1 MALRNLDDDEKSY
14 IVRTDLGLRPGKD
27 MLIVNEPGLYSL
39 ILRSRKPQAK
49 AFKRNPTDSGRENPS
64 VDHAYSHPCDP
75 SDRWL
80 LYRDYPAQHGYVFQQ
95 RQVNQT

>member
-39 ILRSRKPQAK
+39 ILRSRKPEAK
-49 AFKRNPTDSGRENPS
+49 AFTRLGET
-64 VDHAYSHPCDP
+64 
-75 SDRWL
+75 
-80 LYRDYPAQHGYVFQQ
+80 LYRDYPVMMKRVTIQSLPLCSKSLKNFRMHKDS
-95 RQVNQT
+95 